1 MPGSSNNNNASFI
14 PKRNTVSR
22 ERRGAKRQVYVG
34 TILVRIAFIAVLL
47 SVAAIFF
54 YKDNLQKN
62 LDAEVVGL
70 SQALEAFN
78 EADLQRVQLIDTKLK
93 EVSTLMAHTVS
104 TITILEAVEASTLG
118 SAQIVTFDMDRTD
131 RETINIS
138 AQIETPS
145 FDAVVFQKQVYGKDN
160 ILTLEDLK
168 EISIESSEATGIET
182 SEINKLS
189 FSATLLVDAEAVPH
203 QAPTEMFDSPAVVD
217 EVPVEISPIEETE
230 VEGGEVTDS
239 NEDIL

>member
-22 ERRGAKRQVYVG
+22 ERRGNKRQVYVG

-54 YKDNLQKN
+54 YKNNLQKN

-104 TITILEAVEASTLG
+104 TKTILEAVEASTLG
-118 SAQIVTFDMDRTD
+118 SAQIVNFDMDRTG

-138 AQIETPS
+138 AQIEAPS

-160 ILTLEDLK
+160 ILTLETLK
-168 EISIESSEATGIET
+168 EISIESSEATGVET
-182 SEINKLS
+182 SEINKLG
-189 FSATLLVDAEAVPH
+189 FSATLLVDAEEVPH
-203 QAPTEMFDSPAVVD
+203 LAPNEMFSAPAVVE
-217 EVPVEISPIEETE
+217 EVPVETIPAEGTE
-230 VEGGEVTDS
+230 VEGGEVSDS